1 MVASKISKVKCIMLA
16 NYISGTQGFYGK
28 INNSHKWCD
37 HLTTRSPNHA
47 DSIPLANTSD
57 LGKNIKLSEY
67 LQLS

>member
-1 MVASKISKVKCIMLA
+1 ME
-16 NYISGTQGFYGK
+16 K